1 MTTKDQLDIWIDQ
14 ALVIVAKEVKEEMRE
29 K

>member
-14 ALVIVAKEVKEEMRE
+14 ALIIVAKEVKEEQS
-29 K
+29 KK